1 MLDVIVTILILYLLY
16 KLIFDFIVPVAKTT
30 SQVKQQFNN
39 LNGMREEMLRR
50 QQQQQNPNAAP
61 KKPSSPPKQS
71 GPTTTTTDSEYIDFE
86 EIK

>member
-1 MLDVIVTILILYLLY
+1 MLDVIVTVLILYLLY

-39 LNGMREEMLRR
+39 MNSMRDEMLKR
-50 QQQQQNPNAAP
+50 QQQQQQPQNAPP
-61 KKPSSPPKQS
+61 KKPVPKQS

>member
-50 QQQQQNPNAAP
+50 QQQQNPNAAP
-61 KKPSSPPKQS
+61 KNPLLRPNNQAN
-71 GPTTTTTDSEYIDFE
+71 TTTTTDSEYIDFE